1 MKKLTVLLAGLGIAT
16 AAIPAVATAA
26 PFGPAGGFAPA
37 GFAAPNQRAQMIQ
50 MRIDQGIRSGAL
62 NRFEAQRLQ
71 SDLRGIQS
79 LEYRYARS
87 GGRIDYRE
95 RADLDHRY
103 DALSAKVK
111 VQKNDRDGRGGRRW

>member
-26 PFGPAGGFAPA
+26 PLGGFGPAPI
-37 GFAAPNQRAQMIQ
+37 AAPYANRAQMIQ
-50 MRIDQGIRSGAL
+50 QRINQGLRSGAL

-71 SDLRGIQS
+71 TELRGVQN

-95 RADLDHRY
+95 RADLERRY

-111 VQKNDRDGRGGRRW
+111 VEKHDRDGRGGRRW